1 MGDDGLQT
9 AELDPATPSGVVSL
23 DGRFLRVSPALAAA
37 LGSDQRA
44 LMELGA
50 MAVTHPDDRDRL
62 TAMLGLM
69 RAGSIG
75 ETKFRQR
82 WLLAGG
88 EAVEGLVSGSVIR
101 EDGSPAA
108 FAFSVEIGSPSGDPP
123 GWESVFAHAGQGIA
137 VIGPDGRHMRVNDA
151 YASILGS
158 VPADVHGLPW
168 LEMVPADCAPEL
180 ERAHAE
186 MLSRGSARL
195 QTLAI
200 RRDGSC
206 VEAQLELVLLDE
218 SDGTPT
224 SHLCLMRPI
233 EADDNQEASIDT
245 LDSSR
250 SRHDGVTGLPAA
262 TQFIARLEPVLAGAG
277 AASVA
282 VLVLGVETE
291 QHGVGEPARISQAA
305 VLRDIAERITA
316 KLEPGRF
323 VARLG
328 DWSFAILLT
337 GGDELTLAASARS
350 LLKVTSEPIVVSG
363 EPHPIHATLGIAV
376 ANRGDDAGDLIDA
389 AERARRRAREL
400 GADRFEF
407 SELGDRR
414 PESPVQELLDGI
426 GHALG
431 REELRLRYQP
441 VFDLADR
448 SICGVEVLLR
458 WEHPSRTVLTP
469 EMFLPAARRT
479 GAIAP
484 IGRWVLEQSLSQLAQ
499 WNDELERAT
508 PLRLFINLSAPE
520 LADPS
525 LVNAMGGAL
534 ERARV
539 RPEQLALDVSDAAL
553 IEVYGPAWRSIV
565 ELRELGVAIVLDRLG
580 TTFSSLAHLEQLP
593 IDVVKLDRSCV
604 AGLPDDPRD
613 RAAIKAALGVA
624 EARGLTS
631 IACGVETERQVQILG
646 ALGCT
651 AAQGFLLA
659 EPRAARAVTKL
670 LRWRGERPSRAAS

>member
-1 MGDDGLQT
+1 MGDDGLRA
-9 AELDPATPSGVVSL
+9 AEFDPATPEGVVSL
-23 DGRFLRVSPALAAA
+23 DGQFLRVSPALAAA
-37 LGSDQRA
+37 LGSDPEA

-75 ETKFRQR
+75 KTKFRQR

-88 EAVEGLVSGSVIR
+88 RAVEGLVSGSVIH
-101 EDGSPAA
+101 EDGSPVA
-108 FAFSVEIGSPSGDPP
+108 FAFTVEIGSPTGNPP
-123 GWESVFAHAGQGIA
+123 GWESLFAHAGHGIA
-137 VIGPDGRHMRVNDA
+137 VIGPDGRHLRVNDA
-151 YASILGS
+151 YAAILGS

-186 MLSRGSARL
+186 MISRGSAHLR
-195 QTLAI
+195 TLAI

-206 VEAQLELVLLDE
+206 FEAQLELVLIDE
-218 SDGTPT
+218 SGGTQT

-233 EADDNQEASIDT
+233 EADGSREASIDG
-245 LDSSR
+245 LDPTR
-250 SRHDGVTGLPAA
+250 NRYDGVTGLPDV
-262 TQFIARLEPVLAGAG
+262 TRFIARLEPALTGAR

-291 QHGVGEPARISQAA
+291 QHRVGEPARISQTA
-305 VLRDIAERITA
+305 VLCEIADRITA
-316 KLEPGRF
+316 KLEPDGF

-328 DWSFAILLT
+328 DWSFAILLG

-376 ANRGDDAGDLIDA
+376 ANQGDDAGDLIDA

-414 PESPVQELLDGI
+414 PESPVHELLDDI
-426 GHALG
+426 RLALG

-484 IGRWVLEQSLSQLAQ
+484 IGRWVLEQSLSQLEQ
-499 WNDELERAT
+499 WNDELERAA

-525 LVNAMGGAL
+525 LVDAVAGAL

-553 IEVYGPAWRSIV
+553 IEVYGAAWHSIIA
-565 ELRELGVAIVLDRLG
+565 LRELGIAIVLDRLG

-613 RAAIKAALGVA
+613 RATVKAVLGVA
-624 EARGLTS
+624 EARGLTT
-631 IACGVETERQVQILG
+631 IACGVETERQVQPLT

-651 AAQGFLLA
+651 AAQGFLFA

-670 LRWRGERPSRAAS
+670 LRWRGERTSRAAS

>member
-1 MGDDGLQT
+1 MGDDGLRGP
-9 AELDPATPSGVVSL
+9 ELDPASPAGVVNL
-23 DGRFLRVSPALAAA
+23 DGRFLRVTPALAAA
-37 LGSDQRA
+37 LGSDPGT

-82 WLLAGG
+82 WLRADG
-88 EAVEGLVSGSVIR
+88 EAVEALISGAVIR
-101 EDGSPAA
+101 EDGSPTA
-108 FAFSVEIGSPSGDPP
+108 FAFTVEIGSPGGNPP
-123 GWESVFAHAGQGIA
+123 GWESLFADADQATA
-137 VIGPDGRHMRVNDA
+137 VIGPGGPIRHN
-151 YASILGS
+151 
-158 VPADVHGLPW
+158 
-168 LEMVPADCAPEL
+168 
-180 ERAHAE
+180 
-186 MLSRGSARL
+186 
-195 QTLAI
+195 
-200 RRDGSC
+200 
-206 VEAQLELVLLDE
+206 
-218 SDGTPT
+218 
-224 SHLCLMRPI
+224 
-233 EADDNQEASIDT
+233 
-245 LDSSR
+245 
-250 SRHDGVTGLPAA
+250 GVTGPPDA
-262 TQFIARLEPVLAGAG
+262 TQFIARLEPALAGAR

-291 QHGVGEPARISQAA
+291 QHRTGAPARISQAA
-305 VLRDIAERITA
+305 VLCEIAYRLTA
-316 KLEPGRF
+316 KVEPEGF

-328 DWSFAILLT
+328 DWSFALLVA
-337 GGDELTLAASARS
+337 GGDELTLAAKARC

-363 EPHPIHATLGIAV
+363 EPHPIHATLGISV
-376 ANRGDDAGDLIDA
+376 ANPRDDPGDLIDA

-414 PESPVQELLDGI
+414 PESPVQELLDDI
-426 GHALG
+426 RHALA

-479 GAIAP
+479 GAIGP
-484 IGRWVLEQSLSQLAQ
+484 IGRWVLEHAVGQLAQ
-499 WNDELERAT
+499 WNEELERAA
-508 PLRLFINLSAPE
+508 PLRLFINLSGPE

-525 LVNAMGGAL
+525 VVGAVAGAL
-534 ERARV
+534 ERTRV

-553 IEVYGPAWRSIV
+553 IEVYGAAWRSIV
-565 ELRELGVAIVLDRLG
+565 ALRDLGVSIVLDRFG

-613 RAAIKAALGVA
+613 RAIVKAALGVA

-631 IACGVETERQVQILG
+631 IACGVETERQIQLLA

-651 AAQGFLLA
+651 AAQGFLFA

-670 LRWRGERPSRAAS
+670 LRWRGERTRRAAS

>member
-1 MGDDGLQT
+1 
-9 AELDPATPSGVVSL
+9 VVDL
-23 DGRFLRVSPALAAA
+23 DGRFLRVTPGLAAA
-37 LGSDQRA
+37 LGSDPGA
-44 LMELGA
+44 LIELGA

-82 WLLAGG
+82 WLRADGG
-88 EAVEGLVSGSVIR
+88 AVEALISGAVIR

-108 FAFSVEIGSPSGDPP
+108 FAFTVEIGSPSGNPP
-123 GWESVFAHAGQGIA
+123 GWESLFAEAGQAIA
-137 VIGPDGRHMRVNDA
+137 VIGPDGRHLRVNDA
-151 YASILGS
+151 YAAILGS

-186 MLSRGSARL
+186 MLSRRSAHL

-206 VEAQLELVLLDE
+206 FEAQLDLVLIGE

-224 SHLCLMRPI
+224 SHLCLMRTV
-233 EADDNQEASIDT
+233 ESDG
-245 LDSSR
+245 SR
-250 SRHDGVTGLPAA
+250 EDAVDAPDGIPTRHDGATGLPDA
-262 TQFIARLEPVLAGAG
+262 TQLIARLEPALTGAR

-291 QHGVGEPARISQAA
+291 QHGSGDPARVSQAA
-305 VLRDIAERITA
+305 VLREIADRITA
-316 KLEPGRF
+316 KLEPEGF

-328 DWSFAILLT
+328 DWSFALLVV
-337 GGDELTLAASARS
+337 GGDELTLAARARW

-376 ANRGDDAGDLIDA
+376 ASRGDDPCDLVDA

-426 GHALG
+426 RHALA
-431 REELRLRYQP
+431 RDELRLRYQP

-469 EMFLPAARRT
+469 EMFLPAARRA
-479 GAIAP
+479 GAIGP
-484 IGRWVLEQSLSQLAQ
+484 IGRWVLEHALSQLAQ
-499 WNDELERAT
+499 WNDELARAV
-508 PLRLFINLSAPE
+508 PLRLFVNLSCPE

-525 LVNAMGGAL
+525 VVDAVARAL
-534 ERARV
+534 ERTRV

-553 IEVYGPAWRSIV
+553 IEVHGAAWHSIV
-565 ELRELGVAIVLDRLG
+565 ALRELGVSIVLDRFG

-593 IDVVKLDRSCV
+593 IDLVKLDRSCV

-613 RAAIKAALGVA
+613 RAIVKAALGVA
-624 EARGLTS
+624 EARGLTP
-631 IACGVETERQVQILG
+631 IACGVETERQVQMLA

-651 AAQGFLLA
+651 AAQGFLFA

-670 LRWRGERPSRAAS
+670 LRWRGERASRAAS

>member
-9 AELDPATPSGVVSL
+9 AALDSAAPSGVVSL

-37 LGSDQRA
+37 LGSDPGA
-44 LMELGA
+44 MMALGA

-82 WLLAGG
+82 WLRAGG

-101 EDGSPAA
+101 EDGAPAA
-108 FAFSVEIGSPSGDPP
+108 FAFSVEIGSPRLDPP
-123 GWESVFAHAGQGIA
+123 GWESVFANAGQETA
-137 VIGPDGRHMRVNDA
+137 MIGLDGRRLRVNDA

-158 VPADVHGLPW
+158 VP
-168 LEMVPADCAPEL
+168 
-180 ERAHAE
+180 
-186 MLSRGSARL
+186 SRG
-195 QTLAI
+195 
-200 RRDGSC
+200 
-206 VEAQLELVLLDE
+206 
-218 SDGTPT
+218 
-224 SHLCLMRPI
+224 
-233 EADDNQEASIDT
+233 ASIDT
-245 LDSSR
+245 LDPSR

-262 TQFIARLEPVLAGAG
+262 TQFIARLEPALAGVG

-282 VLVLGVETE
+282 VLVIGVEIE
-291 QHGVGEPARISQAA
+291 RRGVVEPPLISQAT
-305 VLRDIAERITA
+305 VLREIADRITA
-316 KLEPGRF
+316 KLKPDRF

-328 DWSFAILLT
+328 DWSFAILLV
-337 GGDELTLAASARS
+337 GGDELTLAASARF
-350 LLKVTSEPIVVSG
+350 LLKATSEPIVVSG

-376 ANRGDDAGDLIDA
+376 ASRGDDPGDLIEA

-407 SELGDRR
+407 AELGDRR
-414 PESPVQELLDGI
+414 PESPVQELLDDI
-426 GHALG
+426 RHALA

-499 WNDELERAT
+499 WNDELELAA
-508 PLRLFINLSAPE
+508 PLLLFINLSAPE

-525 LVNAMGGAL
+525 LVDAVARAL

-539 RPEQLALDVSDAAL
+539 RPEQLALDISDAAL

-565 ELRELGVAIVLDRLG
+565 ALRELGVAIVLDRLG

-593 IDVVKLDRSCV
+593 IDLVKLDRSCV
-604 AGLPDDPRD
+604 ASLPDDPRD
-613 RAAIKAALGVA
+613 RAAVKAALGVA

-631 IACGVETERQVQILG
+631 IACGVETERQVQILA

-651 AAQGFLLA
+651 AAQGFLFA

-670 LRWRGERPSRAAS
+670 LRWRGERTSRAAS

>member
-1 MGDDGLQT
+1 MGDDGLQ
-9 AELDPATPSGVVSL
+9 AGKFDPATPEGVVSL
-23 DGRFLRVSPALAAA
+23 DGQFLQVSPALAAA
-37 LGSDQRA
+37 LGSDPVA
-44 LMELGA
+44 LMERGA
-50 MAVTHPDDRDRL
+50 IAVTHPDDRDRL

-75 ETKFRQR
+75 KTKFRQR

-88 EAVEGLVSGSVIR
+88 EAVEGLVSGSVIHK
-101 EDGSPAA
+101 DGSPAA
-108 FAFSVEIGSPSGDPP
+108 FAFTVEIASATGNPP

-137 VIGPDGRHMRVNDA
+137 LIGPDGRHLRVNDA
-151 YASILGS
+151 YAAILGS
-158 VPADVHGLPW
+158 VPADIHGLPW
-168 LEMVPADCAPEL
+168 LEMVPADCAREL
-180 ERAHAE
+180 ERAHAV
-186 MLSRGSARL
+186 MLSRGSAQL

-206 VEAQLELVLLDE
+206 FEAQLELVLIDE
-218 SDGTPT
+218 PDGTPT
-224 SHLCLMRPI
+224 SHLCLMRRI
-233 EADDNQEASIDT
+233 EAHGTREASIDA
-245 LDSSR
+245 LDCTR
-250 SRHDGVTGLPAA
+250 TRHDGVTGLPDV
-262 TQFIARLEPVLAGAG
+262 TRLIARLEPALTGAR

-291 QHGVGEPARISQAA
+291 QHRVGEPARISQAA
-305 VLRDIAERITA
+305 VLCEIADRITA
-316 KLEPGRF
+316 KLEPDGF

-328 DWSFAILLT
+328 DWSFAILLG

-376 ANRGDDAGDLIDA
+376 ANQGDDAGDLIDA

-407 SELGDRR
+407 SELGARG
-414 PESPVQELLDGI
+414 PGSPGQELLDDI
-426 GHALG
+426 RHALA

-479 GAIAP
+479 GAIGP
-484 IGRWVLEQSLSQLAQ
+484 IGRWVLEQSLSQLEQ
-499 WNDELERAT
+499 WNDELERAA

-525 LVNAMGGAL
+525 LVDAVAGAL

-553 IEVYGPAWRSIV
+553 IEVYGVAWRSITA
-565 ELRELGVAIVLDRLG
+565 LRELGIAIVLDRLG

-593 IDVVKLDRSCV
+593 IGVVKLDRSCV
-604 AGLPDDPRD
+604 AGLPDDPRA
-613 RAAIKAALGVA
+613 RATVKAALGVA
-624 EARGLTS
+624 ESRGLTT
-631 IACGVETERQVQILG
+631 IACGVETERQVQTLT
-646 ALGCT
+646 ASACT
-651 AAQGFLLA
+651 AAQGFLFA

-670 LRWRGERPSRAAS
+670 LRWRGERASRAAS